1 LQFVV
6 TNIPNATNEGT
17 EGRSKIT
24 RHTASVNRKA
34 DLIEDQ
40 YKAL

>member
-1 LQFVV
+1 MK
-6 TNIPNATNEGT
+6 ERK
-17 EGRSKIT
+17 GRSKIT
-24 RHTASVNRKA
+24 RHTATLNRKA